1 MSMTHLVLLCQDPAL
16 TDWLAALFA
25 RHAPNLQV
33 LRPDDDGAQQAQ
45 VAVCWFPPAG
55 SLGALTQLRLVY
67 SIGSGVDHLA
77 QDTSRDPS
85 VPVCRVVDPD
95 HTLGMSEYVHW
106 GVLHFHR
113 GFDQVIAGN
122 TSQRW
127 QRPTQRRA
135 QAFKVGVMG
144 LGAIGAPVAV
154 RLAEAGYDV
163 RGWARTPR
171 AINQVKTFSGPSTL
185 NEFLQGLDVLV
196 NLLPLTA
203 STHGVLCSEV
213 FEHMAHGAA
222 LINCGRGQHLNQA
235 DLRLALASGQLRG
248 ALLDVF
254 EQEPLPG
261 DSALWHTPGVW
272 VTPHMA
278 SAASDLCI
286 AQQVA
291 ENVAR
296 LEAGR
301 ALNNLVDPELGY

>member
-1 MSMTHLVLLCQDPAL
+1 MARLVLLCQNPGL

-25 RHAPNLQV
+25 EYAPHLDV
-33 LRPDDDGAQQAQ
+33 MRPDDAHAQQAE

-55 SLGALTQLRLVY
+55 SLGGLPNLRLVH

-77 QDTSRDPS
+77 QDGSRDAQ

-95 HTLGMSEYVHW
+95 HTQGMSEYVHW

-122 TSQRW
+122 PRQHW
-127 QRPTQRRA
+127 QRPVQRKA
-135 QAFKVGVMG
+135 QDFRVGVMG
-144 LGAIGAPVAV
+144 LGAIGAPVAQ
-154 RLAEAGYDV
+154 RLAAAGYDV

-171 AINQVKTFSGPSTL
+171 QIDGVTTYDGAHALQG
-185 NEFLQGLDVLV
+185 FLAGLDVLV

-203 STHGVLCSEV
+203 NPHGVLNHEV
-213 FEHMAHGAA
+213 FRHMATGSA
-222 LINCGRGQHLNQA
+222 LINCGRGQHLDA
-235 DLRLALASGQLRG
+235 DDLREALASGQLRG

-254 EQEPLPG
+254 EQEPLPAE
-261 DSALWHTPGVW
+261 SPLWHTPGVW

-291 ENVAR
+291 DNVSR
-296 LEAGR
+296 LSAGL

>member
-1 MSMTHLVLLCQDPAL
+1 MGKLILLCQNPAL

-25 RHAPNLQV
+25 EHAPQLDV
-33 LRPDDDGAQQAQ
+33 LRPGDAQAHLAE

-55 SLGALTQLRLVY
+55 SLGQLPNLRLVH

-77 QDTSRDPS
+77 QDSSRDPA

-113 GFDQVIAGN
+113 GFDQVIAGH
-122 TSQRW
+122 SQQHW
-127 QRPTQRRA
+127 QRPVQRKA
-135 QAFKVGVMG
+135 EHFKVGVMG
-144 LGAIGAPVAV
+144 LGAIGAPVAQ
-154 RLAEAGYDV
+154 RLAGAGYDV

-171 AINQVKTFSGPSTL
+171 QIEGISTFAGAPSL
-185 NEFLQGLDVLV
+185 HGFLAGLDVLV

-203 STHGVLCSEV
+203 STQGVLNHAV
-213 FEHMAHGAA
+213 FHHMADGSA
-222 LINCGRGQHLNQA
+222 LINCGRGQHLDA
-235 DLRLALASGQLRG
+235 EHLRQALASGKLRG

-254 EQEPLPG
+254 EQEPLPA
-261 DSALWHTPGVW
+261 DAPLWHMPGVW

-286 AQQVA
+286 ARQVA
-291 ENVAR
+291 DNVSR
-296 LEAGR
+296 LAAGLE
-301 ALNNLVDPELGY
+301 LNNRVDAELGY

>member
-1 MSMTHLVLLCQDPAL
+1 MTSLVLLCQDPAL
-16 TDWLAALFA
+16 TDWLAALFTQ
-25 RHAPNLQV
+25 HAPHLRV
-33 LRPDDDGAQQAQ
+33 LRPDDEGAQQAQ

-55 SLGALTQLRLVY
+55 SLGALPQLRLVH

-77 QDTSRDPS
+77 QDTSRDAL

-95 HTLGMSEYVHW
+95 HIQGMSEYVHW

-113 GFDQVIAGN
+113 GFDQVITGN
-122 TSQRW
+122 ITQRW
-127 QRPTQRRA
+127 RRPEQRRA
-135 QAFKVGVMG
+135 QDFKVGVMG

-171 AINQVKTFSGPSTL
+171 GINGVTTFGGQTSL
-185 NEFLQGLDVLV
+185 HVFLEDLDVLV

-203 STHGVLCSEV
+203 ATQGLLGHEV
-213 FEHMAHGAA
+213 FQRMAKGAA
-222 LINCGRGQHLNQA
+222 LINCGRGQHVNQQ
-235 DLRLALASGQLRG
+235 DLREALAGGHLRG

-254 EQEPLPG
+254 EQEPLPA
-261 DSALWHTPGVW
+261 DSPLWETLGVW

-278 SAASDLCI
+278 SVASDACI

-291 ENVAR
+291 DNVAR
-296 LEAGR
+296 LETGL
-301 ALNNLVDPELGY
+301 ALNNPIDPTLGY

>member
-1 MSMTHLVLLCQDPAL
+1 MTRLILLCQDPAL

-25 RHAPNLQV
+25 RHTPHLAV
-33 LRPDDDGAQQAQ
+33 LRPGDDGAQQAE

-55 SLGALTQLRLVY
+55 SLGALANLRLVY

-77 QDTSRDPS
+77 QDTSRDTS

-95 HTLGMSEYVHW
+95 HTQGMSEYVHW

-122 TSQRW
+122 ATQRW
-127 QRPTQRRA
+127 QRPLQRRA

-144 LGAIGAPVAV
+144 LGAIGAPVAI
-154 RLAEAGYDV
+154 RLAQAGYDV

-171 AINQVKTFSGPSTL
+171 EIDGVTTFNGASSLPD
-185 NEFLQGLDVLV
+185 FLQGLDVLV
-196 NLLPLTA
+196 NLLPLTPA
-203 STHGVLCSEV
+203 TQGVLGREV
-213 FEHMAHGAA
+213 FQHLAPGAA
-222 LINCGRGQHLNQA
+222 LINCGRGQHLNPA
-235 DLRLALASGQLRG
+235 DLSQALADGQLRG

-254 EQEPLPG
+254 EREPLPA
-261 DSALWHTPGVW
+261 DSPLWRTPGVW

-278 SAASDLCI
+278 SAASDSCI

-291 ENVAR
+291 ENVSR
-296 LEAGR
+296 LTAGL

>member
-1 MSMTHLVLLCQDPAL
+1 MNRLVLLCQNPAL

-25 RHAPNLQV
+25 EHAPHLHV
-33 LRPDDDGAQQAQ
+33 LRPDDALAPLAE
-45 VAVCWFPPAG
+45 VAVCWFPPEG
-55 SLGALTQLRLVY
+55 SLGRLPNLRLVH

-77 QDTSRDPS
+77 QDSSRNTS

-95 HTLGMSEYVHW
+95 HTQGMSEYVHW

-122 TSQRW
+122 PRQHW
-127 QRPTQRRA
+127 QRPVQRKA
-135 QAFKVGVMG
+135 QDYKVGVMG
-144 LGAIGAPVAV
+144 LGAIGAPVAQ
-154 RLAEAGYDV
+154 RLAAAGYHV

-171 AINQVKTFSGPSTL
+171 QIDGVTTFDGAPAL
-185 NEFLQGLDVLV
+185 HDFLAGLDVLV

-203 STHGVLCSEV
+203 STHGVLSHAV
-213 FEHMAHGAA
+213 FRHMAKGSG
-222 LINCGRGQHLNQA
+222 LINCGRGQHLNA
-235 DLRLALASGQLRG
+235 EDLRQALASGQLRG

-254 EQEPLPG
+254 EQEPLPA
-261 DSALWHTPGVW
+261 DSPLWHTPGVW

-291 ENVAR
+291 DNVSR
-296 LEAGR
+296 LAAGLE
-301 ALNNLVDPELGY
+301 LNNLVDPELGY

>member
-1 MSMTHLVLLCQDPAL
+1 MTNLILLCQDPAL
-16 TDWLAALFA
+16 TDWLATLFT
-25 RHAPNLQV
+25 RHAPHLKV
-33 LRPDDDGAQQAQ
+33 LRPGDAGAQEAK
-45 VAVCWFPPAG
+45 VAVCWFPPPG
-55 SLGALTQLRLVY
+55 SLGALTQLQLVY
-67 SIGSGVDHLA
+67 SVGSGVDHLA
-77 QDTSRDPS
+77 QDTSRNTR

-122 TSQRW
+122 TTQRW
-127 QRPTQRRA
+127 QRPVQQRA

-154 RLAEAGYDV
+154 RLAEAGYNV

-171 AINQVKTFSGPSTL
+171 EINSVTTFSGPSML
-185 NEFLQGLDVLV
+185 NEFLDGLDVLV

-203 STHGVLCSEV
+203 ATQGLLCREV
-213 FEHMAHGAA
+213 FQRMAEGGA
-222 LINCGRGQHLNQA
+222 LINCGRGQHLNKP
-235 DLRLALASGQLRG
+235 DLCQALADGQLRG

-254 EQEPLPG
+254 DQEPLPV
-261 DSALWHTPGVW
+261 DSPLWRTPGVW

-278 SAASDLCI
+278 SAASDSCI

-291 ENVAR
+291 ENVSR
-296 LEAGR
+296 LEAGQ
-301 ALNNLVDPELGY
+301 ALSNRVNTELGY

>member
-1 MSMTHLVLLCQDPAL
+1 MNRLVLLCQDPAL

-25 RHAPNLQV
+25 RHAPHLQV
-33 LRPDDDGAQQAQ
+33 LRPEDDGAQQAQ
-45 VAVCWFPPAG
+45 IAVCWYPPAG
-55 SLGALTQLRLVY
+55 SLGALKHLQLVY

-77 QDTSRDPS
+77 QDTSRNPS
-85 VPVCRVVDPD
+85 VPVCRVIDPD
-95 HTLGMSEYVHW
+95 HTMGMSEYVHW

-122 TSQRW
+122 PKQHW
-127 QRPTQRRA
+127 QRPVQRRA

-144 LGAIGAPVAV
+144 LGAIGAPVAA

-171 AINQVKTFSGPSTL
+171 AINQVKTYSGASAL
-185 NEFLQGLDVLV
+185 HAFVQELDVLI
-196 NLLPLTA
+196 NLLPLTS
-203 STHGVLCSEV
+203 STQGLLNHEV
-213 FEHMAHGAA
+213 FGLMAHASA
-222 LINCGRGQHLNQA
+222 LINCGRGQHLNEA
-235 DLRLALASGQLRG
+235 DLRQALASGQLRG

-254 EQEPLPG
+254 EKEPLPA
-261 DSALWHTPGVW
+261 DSPLWHTPGVW

-291 ENVAR
+291 ENVSR
-296 LEAGR
+296 LASGL
-301 ALNNLVDPELGY
+301 ALKNRVDPELGY